1 MLVLIRIAPRTT
13 LHELCIGSLLFLY
26 VLDNGVGKSL
36 LCYSDPTS
44 HRRNS
49 PVGPEKEFN
58 MTSTT
63 VCYCTVAGDAN
74 GQENTSSTSKQE
86 KGAVSSS
93 TGHGGTKQEP

>member
-36 LCYSDPTS
+36 LCYSDPAS

-49 PVGPEKEFN
+49 PVGAGKEFKYDIH
-58 MTSTT
+58 
-63 VCYCTVAGDAN
+63 YCMLLYRRR
-74 GQENTSSTSKQE
+74 
-86 KGAVSSS
+86 
-93 TGHGGTKQEP
+93 